1 VDAGLGLSE
10 GMVPKIELLK
20 WMRSGREQS

>member
-10 GMVPKIELLK
+10 GIVPKIELPK